1 MQSKVPCPKCGV
13 LYAWNASQKRV
24 RNHGS
29 CRFDTPAPKKPSFSV
44 RIAPPQANVSDNV
57 RVSNVWGYDADQ
69 LQSDK
74 KKTEDEY
81 RKNSLENEQWM
92 REARKKYDTELK
104 EKEALDKIEAEQ
116 KEARDKAEAEKK
128 RRFYQPQYTALNIK
142 KQQRQQSSDIS
153 VYWIDSNGG
162 FYNVN
167 DKDPYMQHVCRTPSP
182 SPPPRLRKKMWCK
195 VYWNSNFGVTTD
207 MCEGE
212 WEMQWVYR
220 FV

>member
-57 RVSNVWGYDADQ
+57 RVANVWGYDADQ

-81 RKNSLENEQWM
+81 RKNSASSTEKNVVQGLLELELWCHNRYVRGRVGDAVGVSICM
-92 REARKKYDTELK
+92 RISIVGLLWLSCFKSLFLSQLVKKLLPPTGIEPVATGLK
-104 EKEALDKIEAEQ
+104 
-116 KEARDKAEAEKK
+116 
-128 RRFYQPQYTALNIK
+128 
-142 KQQRQQSSDIS
+142 
-153 VYWIDSNGG
+153 V
-162 FYNVN
+162 
-167 DKDPYMQHVCRTPSP
+167 
-182 SPPPRLRKKMWCK
+182 LR
-195 VYWNSNFGVTTD
+195 SAD
-207 MCEGE
+207 
-212 WEMQWVYR
+212 
-220 FV
+220 